1 MSVWASSNQT
11 TDIRHG
17 ATAPEPRG
25 EHDVTQNRTYR
36 RRGCGTWR
44 GCIGPH
50 LSVRSRLASWLARR
64 MASRMGRTA
73 RRRPRPG
80 LWLRRL
86 LCAPHG
92 ADAMGP
98 TLASRQPLLL
108 NVEYGSLI
116 PKPRLRPGF
125 LHSYFVHQRDW
136 FPLFDPSSACRFDT
150 NCAYRGNNL
159 PPRDLISCHL
169 WCGTWTQECPTESL
183 KALTTSI
190 WRPADQFAER
200 SANACAPTRFRMNP
214 ICHLGSSCYWT
225 NCAHRTET
233 PEGSLRAERFPALN

>member
-1 MSVWASSNQT
+1 MLINEFCNRRHGAVQVSAHSLCGLNMSVWASSNRT

-64 MASRMGRTA
+64 MASRMERTA
-73 RRRPRPG
+73 RRRPRSG

-108 NVEYGSLI
+108 IV
-116 PKPRLRPGF
+116 
-125 LHSYFVHQRDW
+125 
-136 FPLFDPSSACRFDT
+136 
-150 NCAYRGNNL
+150 
-159 PPRDLISCHL
+159 
-169 WCGTWTQECPTESL
+169 
-183 KALTTSI
+183 
-190 WRPADQFAER
+190 
-200 SANACAPTRFRMNP
+200 
-214 ICHLGSSCYWT
+214 
-225 NCAHRTET
+225 
-233 PEGSLRAERFPALN
+233 RFPASETPAPAGVFAIHTLSTNETGSGFLTPPQLADLTLTVHIAETICRLVT